1 MKIPQISTRDVEY
14 MVTYPA
20 VGCNPDERVLLMVLN
35 TKDSGRWLVY
45 APRVVQRNCEMTM
58 DSRYNEY
65 RDARGHTIAEIEQSR
80 EVIINNELFALSD
93 NKVFFNLV
101 ALDQQYKPTVKK
113 EEVEK
118 LFGCRIDG

>member
-1 MKIPQISTRDVEY
+1 MKTPIIHSSDIEY

-20 VGCNPDERVLLMVLN
+20 VGCNSSERVLLMVLN